1 MELSRHPE
9 LGFGFVA
16 GSERPVIVRCVYIYY
31 VNNFG
36 VKYLLWLHFLCCC
49 IRFVTEGGPSVDKL
63 LPGDQIW
70 RINGE
75 DVKNAP
81 RDHVIQLVR
90 SCKETVHLAVCQP
103 PLDNVMNTF
112 LWLRQHPTAGE
123 KHLTL
128 VFSLVSFM
136 LVLFIQ
142 STRKSALL
150 SAAKKAKLKNN
161 PSRVRFAEGVVIN
174 GTTLPLVC
182 FLRTA
187 MFTYSMTVEA
197 FL

>member
-1 MELSRHPE
+1 MDS
-9 LGFGFVA
+9 F
-16 GSERPVIVRCVYIYY
+16 
-31 VNNFG
+31 
-36 VKYLLWLHFLCCC
+36 
-49 IRFVTEGGPSVDKL
+49 RFVTEGGPSVDKL

-103 PLDNVMNTF
+103 PLDNVSYSTLFPVGRF
-112 LWLRQHPTAGE
+112 LCHSPSVV
-123 KHLTL
+123 H
-128 VFSLVSFM
+128 V
-136 LVLFIQ
+136 Q

-150 SAAKKAKLKNN
+150 SAAKKAKLRNN

-174 GTTLPLVC
+174 GTTLPLVSSSFSF
-182 FLRTA
+182 FLVPA
-187 MFTYSMTVEA
+187 VPLIFA
-197 FL
+197 FFIFPPPLAEPIAEPGRSLPAAHAQRDESLPRERADKIV